1 MPFLARHLSDID
13 RATEQGE
20 DKMPDKELGFI
31 GVGRMGMHMAGRLL
45 EAGYAVTIYDTNETA
60 MQRLEQ
66 RGAKRAKS
74 AADVASQ
81 CETVLVSLPTPDIVK
96 AVALGKA
103 GVIEGGKAKVFVDL
117 STTGPRVAKEIAEG
131 LAKKG
136 ITAVDAPV
144 SGGPS
149 GAEKGTLA
157 MMIACPKPLADELRP
172 AIEVLGKFF
181 YIGEQPGAGQ
191 TMKVINNLLS
201 ATAITITAEAMVMG
215 VKAGLDPSVML
226 DVINA
231 GSGRNTATA
240 DKFPRCVVNR
250 RFDFGFTTGLLYKD
264 IKLCLDEAEALSTPM
279 IIGNAVRQVMAIGK
293 AEMGPDA
300 DITEFVKPLERIA
313 GVQVGKKA

>member
-1 MPFLARHLSDID
+1 MS
-13 RATEQGE
+13 G
-20 DKMPDKELGFI
+20 KELGFI
-31 GVGRMGMHMAGRLL
+31 GVGRMGNHMAGRLL

-74 AADVASQ
+74 AADVAAQ

-96 AVALGKA
+96 AVALGTD
-103 GVIEGGKAKVFVDL
+103 GVIAGGKAKVFVDL
-117 STTGPRVAKEIAEG
+117 STTGPRIAKEVAAG
-131 LAKKG
+131 LAKEG
-136 ITAVDAPV
+136 ITAIDAPV

-157 MMIACPKPLADELRP
+157 MMIAGPRALAEELRP
-172 AIEVLGKFF
+172 VIEVLGKFF
-181 YIGEQPGAGQ
+181 YIGDAPGAGQ

-201 ATAITITAEAMVMG
+201 ATAVTITSEAMVMG
-215 VKAGLDPSVML
+215 VKAGLDPTTML

-250 RFDFGFTTGLLYKD
+250 RFDFGFTTSLLYKD
-264 IKLCLDEAEALSTPM
+264 IRLCLEEAEALGVPM
-279 IIGNAVRQVMAIGK
+279 IVGNAVRQMMAIGK
-293 AEMGPDA
+293 AAQGPDA
-300 DITEFVKPLERIA
+300 DITEFVKPLEKWA
-313 GVQVGKKA
+313 GVEVGKKA

>member
-1 MPFLARHLSDID
+1 MPNK
-13 RATEQGE
+13 Q
-20 DKMPDKELGFI
+20 LGFI
-31 GVGRMGMHMAGRLL
+31 GVGRMGQHMASRLI
-45 EAGYAVTIYDTNETA
+45 EAGYALTIYDTNETA

-66 RGAKRAKS
+66 RGAKRAAS
-74 AADVASQ
+74 AADVAAQ

-117 STTGPRVAKEIAEG
+117 STTGPRVAKEVAEG

-157 MMIACPKPLADELRP
+157 MMVACPKALADELRP
-172 AIEVLGKFF
+172 VIEVLGKFF
-181 YIGEQPGAGQ
+181 YIGEAPGLGQ

-201 ATAITITAEAMVMG
+201 ATAITITSQAMVMG
-215 VKAGLDPSVML
+215 VKAGLDPTTML

-240 DKFPRCVVNR
+240 DKFPRCVLPR

-264 IKLCLDEAEALSTPM
+264 IKLCLDEAEALGVPM
-279 IIGNAVRQVMAIGK
+279 IVGNAVRQMMAIGK
-293 AEMGPDA
+293 AAQGADA
-300 DITEFVKPLERIA
+300 DITEFVKPLEKLA
-313 GVQVGKKA
+313 GVEVGKKA

>member
-1 MPFLARHLSDID
+1 MPNK
-13 RATEQGE
+13 Q
-20 DKMPDKELGFI
+20 LGFI
-31 GVGRMGMHMAGRLL
+31 GVGRMGQHMASRLL
-45 EAGYAVTIYDTNETA
+45 EAGYALTIYDTNETA

-66 RGAKRAKS
+66 RGAKRAAS
-74 AADVASQ
+74 AADVAAQ

-117 STTGPRVAKEIAEG
+117 STTGPRVAKEVAEG

-157 MMIACPKPLADELRP
+157 MMVACPKALADELRP
-172 AIEVLGKFF
+172 VIEVLGKFF
-181 YIGEQPGAGQ
+181 YIGEAPGLGQ

-201 ATAITITAEAMVMG
+201 ATAITITSEAMVMG
-215 VKAGLDPSVML
+215 VKAGLDPATML

-240 DKFPRCVVNR
+240 DKFPRCVLPR

-264 IKLCLDEAEALSTPM
+264 IKLCLDEAEALGVPM
-279 IIGNAVRQVMAIGK
+279 IVGNAVRQMMAIGK
-293 AEMGPDA
+293 AAQGADA
-300 DITEFVKPLERIA
+300 DITEFVKPLEKLA
-313 GVQVGKKA
+313 GVEVGKKA

>member
-1 MPFLARHLSDID
+1 MPNK
-13 RATEQGE
+13 Q
-20 DKMPDKELGFI
+20 LGFI
-31 GVGRMGMHMAGRLL
+31 GVGRMGNHMAGRLL
-45 EAGYAVTIYDTNETA
+45 DAGYAVTIYDTNETA

-74 AADVASQ
+74 AADVGSQ

-96 AVALGKA
+96 AVALGKQ

-117 STTGPRVAKEIAEG
+117 STTGPRVAKEVAEG

-157 MMIACPKPLADELRP
+157 MMIACPRALADELRP
-172 AIEVLGKFF
+172 VIEVLGKFF
-181 YIGEQPGAGQ
+181 YIGEQPGLGQ

-201 ATAITITAEAMVMG
+201 ATAITITSEAMVMG
-215 VKAGLDPSVML
+215 VKAGLDPTTML

-231 GSGRNTATA
+231 GSGRNTATE
-240 DKFPRCVVNR
+240 DKFPRCVVPR
-250 RFDFGFTTGLLYKD
+250 RFDFGFTTALLYKD
-264 IKLCLDEAEALSTPM
+264 IKLCLDEAEALGVPM
-279 IIGNAVRQVMAIGK
+279 IVGNAVRQLMAIGK
-293 AEMGPDA
+293 AAQGPDA
-300 DITEFVKPLERIA
+300 DITEFVKPLEKLA
-313 GVQVGKKA
+313 GVEVGKKA

>member
-1 MPFLARHLSDID
+1 
-13 RATEQGE
+13 
-20 DKMPDKELGFI
+20 MPDKQLGFI
-31 GVGRMGMHMAGRLL
+31 GVGRMGQHMASRLI
-45 EAGYAVTIYDTNETA
+45 EAGYALTIFDTNETA

-74 AADVASQ
+74 PADVASQ
-81 CETVLVSLPTPDIVK
+81 CETVLVSLPTPDVVK
-96 AVALGKA
+96 AVALGKS
-103 GVIEGGKAKVFVDL
+103 GVVEGSKAKVFVDL
-117 STTGPRVAKEIAEG
+117 STTGPRVAKEVAEG

-157 MMIACPKPLADELRP
+157 MMIACPKALADELKP
-172 AIEVLGKFF
+172 VIEVLGKFF
-181 YIGEQPGAGQ
+181 YIGDQPGAGQ

-201 ATAITITAEAMVMG
+201 ATAISITSEAMVMG

-250 RFDFGFTTGLLYKD
+250 RFDFGFTTALLYKD
-264 IKLCLDEAEALSTPM
+264 IKLCLDEAEALGVPM
-279 IIGNAVRQVMAIGK
+279 MVGNAVRQLMAIGK
-293 AEMGPDA
+293 AAQGPDA
-300 DITEFVKPLERIA
+300 DITEFVKPLEKLA
-313 GVQVGKKA
+313 GVEVGKKA

>member
-1 MPFLARHLSDID
+1 
-13 RATEQGE
+13 
-20 DKMPDKELGFI
+20 MPDKQLGFI
-31 GVGRMGMHMAGRLL
+31 GVGRMGQHMASRLI
-45 EAGYAVTIYDTNETA
+45 EAGYALTIFDTNETA

-66 RGAKRAKS
+66 RGAKRAAS
-74 AADVASQ
+74 AADVAAQ

-117 STTGPRVAKEIAEG
+117 STTGPRVAKEVAEG

-157 MMIACPKPLADELRP
+157 MMVACPKALADELRP
-172 AIEVLGKFF
+172 VIEVLGKFF
-181 YIGEQPGAGQ
+181 YIGEAPGLGQ

-201 ATAITITAEAMVMG
+201 ATAITITSEAMVMG
-215 VKAGLDPSVML
+215 VKAGLDPATML

-240 DKFPRCVVNR
+240 DKFPRCVVPR

-264 IKLCLDEAEALSTPM
+264 IKLCLDEAEALGVPM
-279 IIGNAVRQVMAIGK
+279 IVGNAVRQMMAIGK
-293 AEMGPDA
+293 AAQGADA
-300 DITEFVKPLERIA
+300 DITEFVKPLEKLA
-313 GVQVGKKA
+313 GVEVGKKAS

>member
-1 MPFLARHLSDID
+1 
-13 RATEQGE
+13 
-20 DKMPDKELGFI
+20 MPDKQLGFI
-31 GVGRMGMHMAGRLL
+31 GVGRMGQHMASRLM
-45 EAGYAVTIYDTNETA
+45 EAGYALTIFDTNETA

-66 RGAKRAKS
+66 RGAKRATS
-74 AADVASQ
+74 PADVASQ

-96 AVALGKA
+96 AVALGKQ
-103 GVIEGGKAKVFVDL
+103 GIVEGGKAKVFVDL
-117 STTGPRVAKEIAEG
+117 STTGPRVAKEVAEG

-157 MMIACPKPLADELRP
+157 MMIACPKPLADDLKP
-172 AIEVLGKFF
+172 VIEVLGKFF
-181 YIGEQPGAGQ
+181 YIGDQPGAGQ

-201 ATAITITAEAMVMG
+201 ATAVTITSEAMVMG

-279 IIGNAVRQVMAIGK
+279 IVGNAVRQVMAIGK

>member
-1 MPFLARHLSDID
+1 
-13 RATEQGE
+13 
-20 DKMPDKELGFI
+20 MPDKQLGFI
-31 GVGRMGMHMAGRLL
+31 GVGRMGQHMASRLI
-45 EAGYAVTIYDTNETA
+45 EAGYALTIFDTNETA

-74 AADVASQ
+74 PADVASQ

-96 AVALGKA
+96 AVALGKD
-103 GVIEGGKAKVFVDL
+103 GVIEGSKAKVFVDL
-117 STTGPRVAKEIAEG
+117 STTGPRVAKEVAEG

-157 MMIACPKPLADELRP
+157 MMIACPKPLADELKP
-172 AIEVLGKFF
+172 VIEVLGKFF
-181 YIGEQPGAGQ
+181 YIGGEPGLGQ

-201 ATAITITAEAMVMG
+201 ATAITITSEAMVMG
-215 VKAGLDPSVML
+215 VKAGLDPTTML

-264 IKLCLDEAEALSTPM
+264 IKLCLDEAEALGVPM
-279 IIGNAVRQVMAIGK
+279 MVGNAVRQLMAIGK
-293 AEMGPDA
+293 AAQGADA
-300 DITEFVKPLERIA
+300 DITEFVKPLEKLA
-313 GVQVGKKA
+313 GVEVGKKA

>member
-1 MPFLARHLSDID
+1 
-13 RATEQGE
+13 
-20 DKMPDKELGFI
+20 MPDKQLGFI
-31 GVGRMGMHMAGRLL
+31 GVGRMGQHMASRLL
-45 EAGYAVTIYDTNETA
+45 EAGYALTIFDTNETA

-66 RGAKRAKS
+66 RGAKRGKS
-74 AADVASQ
+74 PADVASI
-81 CETVLVSLPTPDIVK
+81 CETVLVSLPTPDVVK
-96 AVALGKA
+96 AVALGKD
-103 GVIEGGKAKVFVDL
+103 GVIEGSKAKVFVDL
-117 STTGPRVAKEIAEG
+117 STTGPRVAKEVAEG

-157 MMIACPKPLADELRP
+157 MMIACPKALADELRP

-181 YIGEQPGAGQ
+181 YIGDQPGAGQ

-215 VKAGLDPSVML
+215 VKAGLDPTTML

-240 DKFPRCVVNR
+240 DKFPRCVVPR

-279 IIGNAVRQVMAIGK
+279 IVGNAVRQVMAIGK

>member
-1 MPFLARHLSDID
+1 
-13 RATEQGE
+13 
-20 DKMPDKELGFI
+20 MPDKQLGFI
-31 GVGRMGMHMAGRLL
+31 GVGRMGQHMASRLI
-45 EAGYAVTIYDTNETA
+45 EAGYALTIYDTNETA

-74 AADVASQ
+74 PADVATL

-96 AVALGKA
+96 AVALGKN
-103 GVIEGGKAKVFVDL
+103 GVIEGSKAKVFVDL
-117 STTGPRVAKEIAEG
+117 STTGPRVAKEVAEG

-144 SGGPS
+144 SGGPA

-181 YIGEQPGAGQ
+181 YIGDQPGAGQ

-201 ATAITITAEAMVMG
+201 ATAITITSEAMVMG
-215 VKAGLDPSVML
+215 VKAGLDPTTML

-240 DKFPRCVVNR
+240 DKFPRCVVPR
-250 RFDFGFTTGLLYKD
+250 RFDFGFTTALLYKD
-264 IKLCLDEAEALSTPM
+264 IKLCLDEAEALGVPM
-279 IIGNAVRQVMAIGK
+279 IVGNAVRQVMAIGK
-293 AEMGPDA
+293 AAQGPDA
-300 DITEFVKPLERIA
+300 DITEFVKPLEKLA
-313 GVQVGKKA
+313 GVEVGKKA